1 MHRHR
6 LLRTVVRILLGTG
19 LLVAFGA
26 TGVMLVGCG
35 SETETNTIA
44 DSTMVELLVEL
55 HLANAGIELTDRP
68 LPMPRDSILRSYGI
82 DSAAYS
88 EAITYYA
95 DNPDDYSRIYGRV
108 LDRLSAERLP
118 VDEQS
123 ESDVTAPQADTMAPQ
138 VP

>member
-1 MHRHR
+1 MHRLR

-19 LLVAFGA
+19 LLVGLGA
-26 TGVMLVGCG
+26 TAASLVGCG

-44 DSTMVELLVEL
+44 DSTMVDLLVEL
-55 HLANAGIELTDRP
+55 HLANARIEITDRP
-68 LPMPRDSILRSYGI
+68 LPVPRDSILRSYGV
-82 DSAAYS
+82 DSTAFS
-88 EAITYYA
+88 EAISYYA
-95 DNPDDYSRIYGRV
+95 HNPDEYSRVYGRV

-123 ESDVTAPQADTMAPQ
+123 DPDVTAPPADTMAPQ